1 MFRKVRIA
9 LLATAALGMLE
20 PDVVSARGGGGGF
33 GGGMHG
39 GMGGGVFHGGGGF
52 SRSGSHAAQFHG
64 GRIRGAANDGR
75 GFRPDSGRDSGPAR
89 PPEPT
94 PLRFARRSQMGR
106 EPKCSVSRRTAAHG
120 IVGRNSSIA
129 CSTCGARGANH
140 RAVRPTLSMQKQ
152 KRRCFAST
160 SPRSS
165 ASWCPGRISIRSS
178 TALPGS
184 FSRI

>member
-75 GFRPDSGRDSGPAR
+75 GFRAGFREGFRAGQTAR
-89 PPEPT
+89 TNP
-94 PLRFARRSQMGR
+94 FAIRTTVTNGQRTKVQCFTSDCRSW
-106 EPKCSVSRRTAAHG
+106 H
-120 IVGRNSSIA
+120 
-129 CSTCGARGANH
+129 
-140 RAVRPTLSMQKQ
+140 
-152 KRRCFAST
+152 
-160 SPRSS
+160 
-165 ASWCPGRISIRSS
+165 SW
-178 TALPGS
+178 TE
-184 FSRI
+184 